1 MLAFAQSAKRY
12 EILLVFGGDLDG
24 LERMEDD
31 LWLTYGGVGKS
42 DTVSALFPR

>member
-12 EILLVFGGDLDG
+12 EIPLVFGGDLDG

-31 LWLTYGGVGKS
+31 DLWLTYGGVGTS
-42 DTVSALFPR
+42 ESF